1 MARRTWISVVRLVI
15 IILGFSW
22 GCNSI
27 QCKIGWQEWNDA
39 CYKLFTDQKNYS
51 DASATCKNDS
61 ANLVSIH
68 SAQENEFVRSLL
80 GNRDVFVG
88 FSDSDVEATF
98 VWVDGSSVKYT
109 NWEAGE
115 PDDDYGM
122 GDCVIVIG
130 TTGKWN
136 DTPCIMWYEFMCK
149 FTDTQPSVGKVRDV
163 MSKQQTFINYEKKAL
178 LYHVI
183 YQTSTPSLIH
193 CALVCM
199 NTPTCKTI
207 NYKSELDKEEGE
219 CELNNATADE
229 FPLHLT
235 DSSRSLYAVPLYR

>member
-39 CYKLFTDQKNYS
+39 CYKLFTDQKDYS
-51 DASATCKNDS
+51 EASATCKNDS

-115 PDDDYGM
+115 PDDDHGM

-149 FTDTQPSVGKVRDV
+149 FTDAQPSVGKVRDV

-235 DSSRSLYAVPLYR
+235 HSSRSLYAVPYR